1 MVPPRQPVGAAN
13 LTATPVFVVDSLDQD
28 LVPYVIRQQFKG
40 PDVLAKYVK
49 DPIGPTET
57 QVSRPSL
64 HDIAYHNKC
73 WVRRCNSLD

>member
-1 MVPPRQPVGAAN
+1 MCFR
-13 LTATPVFVVDSLDQD
+13 VDSLDQD

-57 QVSRPSL
+57 QVSSPCL
-64 HDIAYHNKC
+64 HILRYSKTACSQEPRYGLQ
-73 WVRRCNSLD
+73 VP